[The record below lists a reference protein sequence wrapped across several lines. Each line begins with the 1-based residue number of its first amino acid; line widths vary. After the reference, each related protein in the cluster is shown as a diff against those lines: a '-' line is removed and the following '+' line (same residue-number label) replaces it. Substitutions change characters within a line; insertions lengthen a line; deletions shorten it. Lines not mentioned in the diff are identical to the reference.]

1 MAQHQSSRFGVV
13 MASAVGVVM
22 QKDRLRKQAAAKIW
36 KKKAK
41 ITMLSFFVSGGSA
54 DQSILFE
61 IREAE
66 PETRKG
72 FYFGDSADQG
82 ILFATRER
90 HLDR

>member
-22 QKDRLRKQAAAKIW
+22 QKDRLRKQAAAKI
-36 KKKAK
+36 
-41 ITMLSFFVSGGSA
+41 TMLSFFVSGGSV